1 MEIRLKVIGGKNDGR
16 EIPVQVAEFVVGRG
30 ETAHLRPASDLV
42 SRKHCSIVTQQGKAV
57 LIDHESRNGTFL
69 NGDQI
74 KGQVD
79 LKPGDRLRVGR
90 LVFELVIDI
99 GQPSVKRPK
108 VDGVADA
115 AQRATEA
122 TEQFDDDSISGWL
135 STVDQSAHAVEQT
148 KQFSLDDAKLQLSA
162 ETINS
167 GLDST
172 MVADKDELLKQA
184 KEANDREAEAK
195 AKKKIVGKLPDK
207 ARQTTDNSKDAA
219 TDVLQRFFNRR

>member
-1 MEIRLKVIGGKNDGR
+1 MEIRLKVIGGKNDGK
-16 EIPVQVAEFVVGRG
+16 EIPVQASEFVVGRG

-42 SRKHCSIVTQQGKAV
+42 SRKHCSILSQQGKAV
-57 LIDHESRNGTFL
+57 LVDHDSRNGTFL
-69 NGDQI
+69 NGEPV

-90 LVFELVIDI
+90 LVFELAIDI

-115 AQRATEA
+115 AQRATEMN
-122 TEQFDDDSISGWL
+122 EKFDDDSISGWL
-135 STVDQSAHAVEQT
+135 TTVDQSAHSVEQT
-148 KQFSLDDAKLQLSA
+148 KQFSLDDAKLQLSS

-172 MVADKDELLKQA
+172 MVVDKDELLKIA
-184 KEANDREAEAK
+184 KEAEDREAEAK

-219 TDVLQRFFNRR
+219 TEVLQRFFNRR